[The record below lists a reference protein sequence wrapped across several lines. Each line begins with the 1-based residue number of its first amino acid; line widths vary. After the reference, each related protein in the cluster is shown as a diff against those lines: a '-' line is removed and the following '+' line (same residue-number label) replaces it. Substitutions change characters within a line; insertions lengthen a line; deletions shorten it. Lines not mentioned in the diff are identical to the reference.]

1 MLQYFKLFD
10 EEEIEKI
17 HNASVQILEQ
27 VGFEIKHPVA
37 QDRLASNGARIDKE
51 KNRVYMPEA
60 LIEKCLAQTP
70 EEFVLSGR
78 TSEFDFATGGNNP
91 PFVRTATGC
100 ISYYDMYNKIERNLK
115 EDDIKKAA
123 ILVDALPNI
132 GTIGSLTAQD
142 VPPEI
147 YDIVSLRALLENT
160 RKPIW
165 ALTESSKNL
174 PFQFEMLEAVAGSK
188 EAVREGKSQGSGIVC
203 PLAPLRV
210 PDEEV
215 ERALL
220 YADYRLPVRVPVH
233 NVMGAN
239 TPATIAGSIA
249 QTNAEFLGMVV
260 LLQTIQPH
268 TPMWY
273 YCVTQVLDM
282 ATGKVLA
289 NSAESQIIYAAVAQL
304 AKRYK
309 VPLFARNGGT
319 GCCQVEQ
326 VMMQA
331 AQGYMIGLLLGID
344 EHGTTSINGSIDF
357 SPHVAILHDEIFGY
371 VKRITQKC
379 PIDDDTLGIDAIKEA
394 TLGTNEFMTSKHT
407 LKHVRSEDRFRSTL
421 FNSIPTP
428 EWINNPTTIVD
439 RAQAK
444 LDDILK
450 NHNVPPL
457 DDDVLKELK
466 RIQKSAENTLL
477 T

>member
-1 MLQYFKLFD
+1 MQYFNLFD

-37 QDRLASNGARIDKE
+37 QEMLTAAGARIDNHT
-51 KNRVYMPEA
+51 NRVYMPEV
-60 LIEKCLAQTP
+60 LIEKCLAQMP
-70 EEFVLSGR
+70 EEFILSGR
-78 TSEFDFATGGNNP
+78 TSEFDFPTGGSNP
-91 PFVRTATGC
+91 PFIRATSGC
-100 ISYYDMYNKIERNLK
+100 ISYYDMHKNIERDLTM
-115 EDDIKKAA
+115 EDVKAAA
-123 ILVDALPNI
+123 ILADALPNI
-132 GTIGSLTAQD
+132 GTAGSLTAQD

-147 YDIVSLRALLENT
+147 YDIVALRVLLENT

-273 YCVTQVLDM
+273 YCVTQILDM
-282 ATGKVLA
+282 ATGKVLG
-289 NSAESQIIYAAVAQL
+289 NSPESQIVYAAVAQL

-309 VPLFARNGGT
+309 VPSFVKNT
-319 GCCQVEQ
+319 NIGCCQIEQ
-326 VMMQA
+326 VMMQS
-331 AQGYMIGLLLGID
+331 AQAYMFGLLLGID
-344 EHGTTSINGSIDF
+344 EQGTPAINGSIDY
-357 SPHVAILHDEIFGY
+357 SHHVAILHDEIFSY
-371 VKRITQKC
+371 IKRITQKC
-379 PIDDDTLGIDAIKEA
+379 PVDDDTLGINAIKDA

-407 LKHVRSEDRFRSTL
+407 LKHVRSEERFRSTL

-450 NHNVPPL
+450 NHKVPPL

-466 RIQKSAENTLL
+466 RIQKSAEKNLSK
-477 T
+477 